1 MGGVPNGMGE
11 EPGART
17 CSWDWEFVMYPL
29 QPPSIHIL
37 ARALDDPRSAARI
50 ERMLAAVGRELGSVE
65 VVPDRDIPDL
75 VARQGWAD
83 TRRRQGAYDGHREPA
98 WVFGTMRFEDT
109 PSVGPVLADCP
120 PGTSAGL
127 VANLLGRGGRG
138 VMREQYTSPRGVCRA
153 RVQFDT
159 VYGCPHGCVYCG
171 AGHVAVIHTNLE
183 EFVTREVI
191 PAAEA
196 EPWQKVFMF
205 NSSLSDTLCWEPEY
219 GLSKLVGEYFAGTA
233 DQHYLI
239 HTKAA
244 NVDFLAE
251 LDHRGRTILLWS
263 LCGETASRVI
273 EPGTASP
280 DERIEAAR
288 KCQAMGLPVR
298 FKLKPIVPVRGWRE
312 EYAALVARLLEQVRP
327 DSIGLFMLAWMDAA
341 ELEPSSMST
350 CSTRLSCKPC
360 GTARRACG
368 ASPPA
373 RSPTRRGKRCIASD
387 RRKPP
392 SQRGRAAFPLHRDH
406 GDVGRAR
413 VTAGCRP
420 ADTSAAADRS
430 ARRG

>member
-312 EYAALVARLLEQVRP
+312 EYAALVCPAAGAGPAGQHRAVHA
-327 DSIGLFMLAWMDAA
+327 GLDG
-341 ELEPSSMST
+341 
-350 CSTRLSCKPC
+350 R
-360 GTARRACG
+360 RRARTIVDVDLLDPPFLQALRDG
-368 ASPPA
+368 AESMRGVTAGPFPHAA
-373 RSPTRRGKRCIASD
+373 RERCIASD
-387 RRKPP
+387 RRNPP